1 MKAPDTIR
9 PMLEERM
16 PPFKILDPEDDA
28 VYAYCRTTLVTDKV
42 EDLTELA
49 SKTSPGAP
57 ELIRE
62 GEKLYYEKY
71 ACNACHQIYGKGG
84 LIGPDLTRAEE
95 RLRPEW
101 VVYYLHDP
109 KAFVKRSVEPVYEL
123 ADKEIEALAAF
134 VVNPKKA
141 PSDPQ

>member
-28 VYAYCRTTLVTDKV
+28 IFAYCRTTLVTDKA
-42 EDLTELA
+42 EDLT
-49 SKTSPGAP
+49 GAVDKMALGDP
-57 ELIRE
+57 QIIRD
-62 GEKLYYEKY
+62 GEKLYFEKY
-71 ACNACHQIYGKGG
+71 ACNACHQINQKGG
-84 LIGPDLTRAEE
+84 LVGPDFTETAK

-109 KAFVKRSVEPVYEL
+109 KAFVKRSVEPVYAF
-123 ADKEIEALAAF
+123 ADKEILALTAF
-134 VVNPKKA
+134 VLSSKSSVTH
-141 PSDPQ
+141 